1 MKLTVRLSIMER
13 ILKTKKVAFI
23 RLILAQIKTE
33 ALGIFLND
41 RLTYLPKG

>member
-33 ALGIFLND
+33 ALRILLND
-41 RLTYLPKG
+41 RFTYLPKG

>member
-1 MKLTVRLSIMER
+1 MKLTVRLSIIER

-23 RLILAQIKTE
+23 RRILAQIKTE
-33 ALGIFLND
+33 ALRILLND

>member
-1 MKLTVRLSIMER
+1 MKLTVRLSIIER

-23 RLILAQIKTE
+23 RQILAQIKTE
-33 ALGIFLND
+33 ALRILLND